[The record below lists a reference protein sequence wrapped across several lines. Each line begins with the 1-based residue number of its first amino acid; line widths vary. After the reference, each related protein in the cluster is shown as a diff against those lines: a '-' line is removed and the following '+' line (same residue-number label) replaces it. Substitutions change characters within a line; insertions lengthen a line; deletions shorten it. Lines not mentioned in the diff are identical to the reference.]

1 MDSTR
6 ASNTIYPSLQR
17 GRVGPMP
24 IPSISVEQS
33 RELDAHQDFAPIVVA
48 LGGNAILRPGQR
60 GTVDEQLAN
69 LREMAA
75 QIAMLA
81 AESLPLVVTHGN
93 GPQVGNIYLQ
103 QGAGAKEVPP
113 MPLDV
118 CGAMSQGLIGYFV
131 EQVLSEALAS
141 RGCQRPVVA

>member
-33 RELDAHQDFAPIVVA
+33 RELDARQDFAPIVVA

-69 LREMAA
+69 LKTMAA
-75 QIAMLA
+75 QIATLA
-81 AESLPLVVTHGN
+81 AEGFQLVVTHGN
-93 GPQVGNIYLQ
+93 GPQVGNLHLQ
-103 QGAGAKEVPP
+103 QEAGSDEVPA

-118 CGAMSQGLIGYFV
+118 CGAMSQGQIGYFV
-131 EQVLSEALAS
+131 EQALSEA
-141 RGCQRPVVA
+141 